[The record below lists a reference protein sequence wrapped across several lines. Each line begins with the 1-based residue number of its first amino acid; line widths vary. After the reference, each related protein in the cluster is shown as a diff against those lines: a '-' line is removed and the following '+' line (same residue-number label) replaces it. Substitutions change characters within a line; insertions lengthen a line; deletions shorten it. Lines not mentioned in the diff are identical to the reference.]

1 MSVESEELHRIARS
15 IFQLAERSE
24 QDDHLV
30 FKHPDLV
37 DVARALYRI
46 GGERERVLP
55 PGLAREAG
63 WNILLDL
70 YIKESEG
77 KPVSITSACIASK
90 GSMTNALRWIG
101 VLQSQTLILREDD
114 RTDRRRSFLRL
125 SICGKCEI
133 EAALRLVEQRLR
145 NLFTSGGRGR

>member
-24 QDDHLV
+24 QDAHLF

-37 DVARALYRI
+37 DVAGALYRLS
-46 GGERERVLP
+46 GERERVLP

-70 YIKESEG
+70 YIQESKG

-101 VLQSQTLILREDD
+101 LLQSQALILREGDASD
-114 RTDRRRSFLRL
+114 KRRSFLRL
-125 SICGKCEI
+125 SIRGKREV
-133 EAALRLVEQRLR
+133 EAALRVVEERLR
-145 NLFTSGGRGR
+145 NLYASGGPER